1 MGCRNTPSRCPPRR
15 SIAVWDRVLRMSV
28 CQTRRSAPEP
38 SNARLIMINFD
49 SVLTPVRQNRRA
61 IHVWP
66 IAIERSTGSIS

>member
-1 MGCRNTPSRCPPRR
+1 
-15 SIAVWDRVLRMSV
+15 MSV
-28 CQTRRSAPEP
+28 CQTRRSTPSP

-66 IAIERSTGSIS
+66 IAIERSAGSIS